1 MSASTS
7 AKPYVVPTDRVELEP
22 EPEVRSG
29 WVNFAGVVFLI
40 GAVANLFWGL
50 AALDNKNYLDETGL
64 LYSTLD
70 TWGWVA
76 IGWSAL
82 LAIGGIALLARMR
95 YAAVVGII
103 LAAVSCFFW
112 LFALP
117 VMPFFAMT
125 IILID
130 VLVILGLATRR
141 TE

>member
-1 MSASTS
+1 MATSTS
-7 AKPYVVPTDRVELEP
+7 AKPYVVPEERAAFVP

-29 WVNFAGVVFLI
+29 WVTFAGVVFLI

-50 AALDNKNYLDETGL
+50 AALDNKNYLDESGL
-64 LYSTLD
+64 LYSTLE

-76 IGWSAL
+76 IGWSAI

-95 YAAVVGII
+95 SGPVIGII
-103 LAAVSCFFW
+103 LAAISCFFW
-112 LFALP
+112 LFTLP
-117 VMPFFAMT
+117 AMPFYAMT

-130 VLVILGLATRR
+130 VLIILGLATRR

>member
-1 MSASTS
+1 MATSTNV
-7 AKPYVVPTDRVELEP
+7 KPYVVPEDRVAFEP

-29 WVNFAGVVFLI
+29 WVTFAGVVFLI

-50 AALDNKNYLDETGL
+50 AALDNKGYLDETGL
-64 LYSTLD
+64 LYSTLE

-95 YAAVVGII
+95 YGGAIGIV

-117 VMPFFAMT
+117 VMPFYAMT

-141 TE
+141 PE